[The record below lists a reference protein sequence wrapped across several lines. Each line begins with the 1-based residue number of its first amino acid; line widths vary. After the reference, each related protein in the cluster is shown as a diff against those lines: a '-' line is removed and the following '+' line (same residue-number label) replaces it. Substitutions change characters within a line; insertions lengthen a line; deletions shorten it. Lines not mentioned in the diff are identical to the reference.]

1 MPWGAYVQNGNLEEI
16 EELGAELSVRIDCHV
31 HYPAYNKNIFECRCG
46 VIFPLYL
53 VKGKN
58 WKLII
63 EKHEMERKLIRT

>member
-16 EELGAELSVRIDCHV
+16 EELGAELSVRIDCPV